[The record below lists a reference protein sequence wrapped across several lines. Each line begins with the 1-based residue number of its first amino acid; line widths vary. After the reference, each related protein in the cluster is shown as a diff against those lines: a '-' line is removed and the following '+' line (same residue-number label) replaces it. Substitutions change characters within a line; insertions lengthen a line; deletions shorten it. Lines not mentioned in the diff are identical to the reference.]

1 MKYRIEIAEK
11 IEKKLVRLNKK
22 DKERII
28 EKIDSLAENPRPDDC
43 KKLKGNQRPP
53 LYRVRSGNYRI
64 VYSIHD
70 DVLLVL
76 VVEIGHRKDVYRG
89 CFL

>member
-11 IEKKLVRLNKK
+11 IEKELIRLNKK
-22 DKERII
+22 DKQHII
-28 EKIDSLAENPRPDDC
+28 EKIDSLANEPRPGDC

-64 VYSIHD
+64 VYSIQD
-70 DVLLVL
+70 EVLLIL
-76 VVEIGHRKDVYRG
+76 VVEIGHRKDVYR
-89 CFL
+89 